1 MNTPTACKWTRW
13 SARPRRH
20 APSCGCAQRKASSS
34 FRLLAVG
41 CTVLQG
47 CCLSYSSRHSC
58 QEHLLPEMV
67 EVTDRLLHQASVHW
81 CVSRFHQVEQA
92 SHSYY
97 YLRCLCGVPLPS
109 YAFRKEFQPNVPLL
123 QCVEPSDVFEELTSV
138 HLMLYLNSVLELA
151 PAVSHAA
158 DMVDV

>member
-1 MNTPTACKWTRW
+1 
-13 SARPRRH
+13 
-20 APSCGCAQRKASSS
+20 
-34 FRLLAVG
+34 
-41 CTVLQG
+41 
-47 CCLSYSSRHSC
+47 
-58 QEHLLPEMV
+58 MV
-67 EVTDRLLHQASVHW
+67 EVTDRLRHQASVHW

-151 PAVSHAA
+151 PRVSHAA